1 VTTAPVQIAFRSNP
15 ARYTFAGNSRLINAY
30 VEQDGSDAKKPL
42 AVLPCP
48 GMVPCCTVTTT
59 PNRGNI
65 FLDDLQAG
73 YVVHASGVY
82 KYVKTSDSPFTLSAT
97 RIGTLPGIDQVQ
109 MSRNQA
115 DPPQISIHC
124 AAGEFYIQGD
134 IVKQIDTTT
143 FTDGTVIT
151 TENVSGY
158 TLYGLAT
165 GQIFFSSINQCQ
177 TVDPLDFFTA
187 EQYADKLTR
196 IRANGSDV
204 EFFSH
209 QSIEPWRVTGDI
221 DLPFSLI
228 GGAVSKK
235 GMVAPQGLVE
245 CDNTLMFPTED
256 NLFCRMN
263 GYNPTRISTHGI
275 ERFLEGDA
283 SRESIQSLPYS
294 FEGHSFA
301 NWTSATYSVS
311 YDAANQFWHERSS
324 YGLSYW
330 RAVNAVRA
338 FGKTIVG
345 DSQSGK
351 LFYLDKD
358 TYTEDSGTMIWGVDT
373 PFLHIFPNGGIV
385 DALFIDVA
393 TGVGT
398 TLATDQGYDP
408 IMMLSWS
415 TDGGKTFRGNRQLKL
430 GVAGNTKRV
439 VARRLGR
446 FGDKGIQF
454 RLRISDP
461 VIRAIVEMGAN
472 VRPLKK

>member
-1 VTTAPVQIAFRSNP
+1 
-15 ARYTFAGNSRLINAY
+15 
-30 VEQDGSDAKKPL
+30 
-42 AVLPCP
+42 
-48 GMVPCCTVTTT
+48 
-59 PNRGNI
+59 
-65 FLDDLQAG
+65 
-73 YVVHASGVY
+73 
-82 KYVKTSDSPFTLSAT
+82 
-97 RIGTLPGIDQVQ
+97 
-109 MSRNQA
+109 
-115 DPPQISIHC
+115 
-124 AAGEFYIQGD
+124 
-134 IVKQIDTTT
+134 
-143 FTDGTVIT
+143 
-151 TENVSGY
+151 
-158 TLYGLAT
+158 
-165 GQIFFSSINQCQ
+165 
-177 TVDPLDFFTA
+177 
-187 EQYADKLTR
+187 
-196 IRANGSDV
+196 
-204 EFFSH
+204 
-209 QSIEPWRVTGDI
+209 
-221 DLPFSLI
+221 
-228 GGAVSKK
+228 
-235 GMVAPQGLVE
+235 
-245 CDNTLMFPTED
+245 
-256 NLFCRMN
+256 
-263 GYNPTRISTHGI
+263 
-275 ERFLEGDA
+275 
-283 SRESIQSLPYS
+283 
-294 FEGHSFA
+294 
-301 NWTSATYSVS
+301 YSVS

-351 LFYLDKD
+351 LYYLDKD